1 MSIGALLAF
10 YKANEAA
17 ILTILLILSEF
28 LGANPK
34 VKANGIVSF
43 ILQQI
48 RKKAVDGGAKDPTP

>member
-17 ILTILLILSEF
+17 ILTILLIISEF

-34 VKANGIVSF
+34 IKANGLVSF
-43 ILQQI
+43 VLQQI
-48 RKKAVDGGAKDPTP
+48 HQKAKDGGGIDPTP

>member
-1 MSIGALLAF
+1 MSLGVLLAF

-17 ILTILLILSEF
+17 ILTILLIISEF

-34 VKANGIVSF
+34 LQANGFISF

-48 RKKAVDGGAKDPTP
+48 RKKALEGGAADPTP